1 MGVDGGG
8 LKEVMEQSRYQSQQ
22 TAPLLSNEQEGLVNK
37 LAKEPPQLVMETRPT
52 AAGASDWLS
61 QRPGRSRASSAG
73 KVSTPRARPRKRKK
87 KKINIVQY
95 RCLSYFSLLQ
105 GGKKLFPVCFVSR
118 EILPPPYAIY
128 IHQVCKQPK
137 KRCNQHKTKTK
148 LDLVLKCGHK
158 NWNSK

>member
-1 MGVDGGG
+1 MGVGGVDGGS

-87 KKINIVQY
+87 KKNQY
-95 RCLSYFSLLQ
+95 CAIPLSVIFFFAA
-105 GGKKLFPVCFVSR
+105 GRKKNCFQFALCPVKYCH
-118 EILPPPYAIY
+118 PPLRNLY
-128 IHQVCKQPK
+128 
-137 KRCNQHKTKTK
+137 TSG
-148 LDLVLKCGHK
+148 L
-158 NWNSK
+158 